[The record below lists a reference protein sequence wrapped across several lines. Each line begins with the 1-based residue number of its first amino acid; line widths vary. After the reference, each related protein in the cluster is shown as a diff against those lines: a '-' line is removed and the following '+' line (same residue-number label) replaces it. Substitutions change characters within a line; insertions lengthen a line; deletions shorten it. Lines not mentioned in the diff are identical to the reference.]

1 MRPMEIRR
9 AVPAD
14 TPELVRLRQVMFDAL
29 FGVMDTSA
37 GWEGSCAEVL
47 ERGLADGSFVAFVVD
62 DLDGGLAACGVGM
75 VAARLPGP
83 GNLSGRYGYIQ
94 SMATD
99 PEYRR
104 KGLARGI
111 LDALLAWFAAEG
123 VDAVDLHASVEGEP
137 LYRSKGFKEGETLE
151 LRWRSR
157 WGTEDGAYRGGRR

>member
-1 MRPMEIRR
+1 MEIRR
-9 AVPAD
+9 GVPAD
-14 TPELVRLRQVMFDAL
+14 TSELVRLRQVMYDAL
-29 FGVMDTSA
+29 EGVMDTTK
-37 GWEGSCAEVL
+37 GWEASCAALL
-47 ERGLADGSFVAFVVD
+47 ERGLADGSFVAFVAD
-62 DLDGGLAACGVGM
+62 DPEEGLAACGVGM
-75 VAARLPGP
+75 VASRLPGP

-99 PEYRR
+99 PEHRR

-137 LYRSKGFKEGETLE
+137 LYRSKGFTEGETLE

-157 WGTEDGAYRGGRR
+157 WET